1 MNYKVDKNILLLD
14 YLFEV
19 LQNKSKNNIKTILK
33 NGVYVNDKLVTK
45 YDYNLKPGDN
55 VKLILN
61 KIGDI
66 EIIYEDDEF
75 LVLNKPSHL
84 LTIATT
90 KEKEK
95 TLYHIALEYLRKKKQ
110 KVFVLH
116 RLDKDTSGI
125 VVFCKNEKL
134 RDILQNNWD
143 KVTRK
148 YVAAINGKLKESV
161 GTYKDYL
168 EENKN
173 HKVYV
178 SKSGNLAVTKYKK
191 IKDIGENT
199 LVDIEILTGRKNQIR
214 VQFAH
219 HGNYILGD
227 SKYSDDDKK
236 YNRLYLHSNKV
247 SFKHPISN
255 KIMEFNAPITN
266 EFKKIKRR

>member
-1 MNYKVDKNILLLD
+1 MNYKVEKNTLLLD

-19 LQNKSKNNIKTILK
+19 LKNKSKNNIKTILK

-45 YDYNLKPGDN
+45 YDYKLRPGDN

-66 EIIYEDDEF
+66 EIIYEDDDF
-75 LVLNKPSHL
+75 LVLNKPSNL

-90 KEKEK
+90 KEKER
-95 TLYHIALEYLRKKKQ
+95 TLYHIALDYLKKKKQ

-116 RLDKDTSGI
+116 RLDKDTSGV
-125 VVFCKNEKL
+125 VVFCKNENL
-134 RDILQNNWD
+134 RDLLQDNWKD
-143 KVTRK
+143 VTRK
-148 YVAAINGKLKESV
+148 YYAVVNGKLKNNEGV
-161 GTYKDYL
+161 YKDYL

-178 SKSGNLAVTKYKK
+178 SKTGNLEITKYRKVK
-191 IKDIGENT
+191 EIGEST

-214 VQFAH
+214 ASFAH

-227 SKYSDDDKK
+227 NKYSEDYKK
-236 YNRLYLHSNKV
+236 YRRLYLHASLII
-247 SFKHPISN
+247 FKHPISN
-255 KIMEFNAPITN
+255 KKMEFNAPIPN